1 HPLPRRE
8 AADSPG
14 VRDAPL
20 ARAARG
26 GRDGPARAGPLH
38 RRQRRRPP
46 DAGALPEGHRRQEV
60 RGGRRRDERPDPAVA
75 LRLLSRDR
83 AGRRDALRAGP
94 RDRRRRGP
102 DLRVGRFP
110 GEGPRAGPGRA
121 GRPARRDERR
131 RVWLRDGLQLQHAT
145 AGRRSA
151 RGRQPVHDRAP
162 PGDVRGPGGGGDTP
176 MSQTFQGS
184 FVAMVTPFRNGQVD
198 EAKLRELVEL
208 HVANGTDGLIPC
220 GTNGESP
227 SLNHDEH
234 RRVVEIVIEAAHG
247 RIRVVA
253 GTGSNSTTEAI
264 DLTKHAERAGAAG
277 ALVVNP
283 YYNKPT
289 QEGLYRHFRA
299 VAESVAIPILVYN
312 IQSRTAVNVETDTLA
327 RLVRDVRNIVGVKEA
342 SGSLDQMSQVIAACG
357 PDFSVLS
364 GDDNV
369 TLPLL
374 AIGGSGVVSVIAN
387 IVPRETADLVH
398 AALDG
403 DWKRARDL
411 HYRLFPLA
419 RAAFLET
426 NPIPIK
432 EAMAMAGM
440 LEPEFRLPM
449 CRMSDANREKLR
461 AILKSYALV
470 K

>member
-1 HPLPRRE
+1 
-8 AADSPG
+8 
-14 VRDAPL
+14 
-20 ARAARG
+20 
-26 GRDGPARAGPLH
+26 
-38 RRQRRRPP
+38 
-46 DAGALPEGHRRQEV
+46 
-60 RGGRRRDERPDPAVA
+60 
-75 LRLLSRDR
+75 
-83 AGRRDALRAGP
+83 
-94 RDRRRRGP
+94 
-102 DLRVGRFP
+102 
-110 GEGPRAGPGRA
+110 
-121 GRPARRDERR
+121 
-131 RVWLRDGLQLQHAT
+131 
-145 AGRRSA
+145 
-151 RGRQPVHDRAP
+151 
-162 PGDVRGPGGGGDTP
+162 

-184 FVAMVTPFRNGQVD
+184 FVAMVTPFQNGKVD
-198 EAKLRELVEL
+198 EAKLKELVEF
-208 HVANGTDGLIPC
+208 HITHGTDGLIPC
-220 GTNGESP
+220 GTTGESP
-227 SLNHDEH
+227 SLSHDEH
-234 RRVVEIVIEAAHG
+234 RRVVELVIEASRG

-253 GTGSNSTTEAI
+253 GTGSNSTAEAI
-264 DLTKHAERAGAAG
+264 DMTKHAERAGATG

-299 VAESVAIPILVYN
+299 VAESVAIPILLYN
-312 IQSRTAVNVETDTLA
+312 IQSRTAINVETDTMA
-327 RLVRDVRNIVGVKEA
+327 RLVRDAKNIVGVKEA

-364 GDDNV
+364 GDDNI

-398 AALDG
+398 AALEG

-432 EAMAMAGM
+432 EAMALAGM
-440 LEPEFRLPM
+440 IEPEFRLPM

-461 AILKSYALV
+461 AILKPYGLI

>member
-1 HPLPRRE
+1 
-8 AADSPG
+8 
-14 VRDAPL
+14 
-20 ARAARG
+20 
-26 GRDGPARAGPLH
+26 
-38 RRQRRRPP
+38 
-46 DAGALPEGHRRQEV
+46 
-60 RGGRRRDERPDPAVA
+60 
-75 LRLLSRDR
+75 
-83 AGRRDALRAGP
+83 
-94 RDRRRRGP
+94 
-102 DLRVGRFP
+102 
-110 GEGPRAGPGRA
+110 
-121 GRPARRDERR
+121 
-131 RVWLRDGLQLQHAT
+131 
-145 AGRRSA
+145 
-151 RGRQPVHDRAP
+151 
-162 PGDVRGPGGGGDTP
+162 

-184 FVAMVTPFRNGQVD
+184 FVAMVTPFRNGKVD
-198 EAKLRELVEL
+198 EAKLKELVEF
-208 HVANGTDGLIPC
+208 HITHGTDGLIPC
-220 GTNGESP
+220 GTTGESP
-227 SLNHDEH
+227 SLSHDEH
-234 RRVVEIVIEAAHG
+234 RRVVELVIEASRG

-253 GTGSNSTTEAI
+253 GTGSNSTAEAI
-264 DLTKHAERAGAAG
+264 DMTKHAERAGATG

-299 VAESVAIPILVYN
+299 VAESVAIPILLYN
-312 IQSRTAVNVETDTLA
+312 IQSRTAINVETDTMA
-327 RLVRDVRNIVGVKEA
+327 RLVRDAKNIVGVKEA

-364 GDDNV
+364 GDDNI

-398 AALDG
+398 AALEG

-432 EAMAMAGM
+432 EAMALAGM

-461 AILKSYALV
+461 TILKPYGLI

>member
-1 HPLPRRE
+1 
-8 AADSPG
+8 
-14 VRDAPL
+14 
-20 ARAARG
+20 
-26 GRDGPARAGPLH
+26 
-38 RRQRRRPP
+38 
-46 DAGALPEGHRRQEV
+46 
-60 RGGRRRDERPDPAVA
+60 
-75 LRLLSRDR
+75 
-83 AGRRDALRAGP
+83 
-94 RDRRRRGP
+94 
-102 DLRVGRFP
+102 
-110 GEGPRAGPGRA
+110 
-121 GRPARRDERR
+121 
-131 RVWLRDGLQLQHAT
+131 
-145 AGRRSA
+145 
-151 RGRQPVHDRAP
+151 
-162 PGDVRGPGGGGDTP
+162 

-184 FVAMVTPFRNGQVD
+184 FVALVTPFRNGKVD
-198 EAKLRELVEL
+198 EAKLRELVEF
-208 HVANGTDGLIPC
+208 HVTHGTDGLIPC
-220 GTNGESP
+220 GTTGESP
-227 SLNHDEH
+227 TLHHDEH
-234 RRVVEIVIEAAHG
+234 RRVVEIVIEAARG

-253 GTGSNSTTEAI
+253 GTGSNSTAEAI
-264 DLTKHAERAGAAG
+264 DMTKHAERAGAAG

-289 QEGLYRHFRA
+289 QEGLYRHFHA
-299 VAESVAIPILVYN
+299 VAESVAIPILLYN
-312 IQSRTAVNVETDTLA
+312 IQSRTAINVETDTLA
-327 RLVRDVRNIVGVKEA
+327 RLARDVKNIVGVKEA

-364 GDDNV
+364 GDDNI

-387 IVPRETADLVH
+387 IVPRETAELVH

-403 DWKRARDL
+403 DWKRAREL

-461 AILKSYALV
+461 AILKPYGLI

>member
-1 HPLPRRE
+1 
-8 AADSPG
+8 
-14 VRDAPL
+14 
-20 ARAARG
+20 
-26 GRDGPARAGPLH
+26 
-38 RRQRRRPP
+38 
-46 DAGALPEGHRRQEV
+46 
-60 RGGRRRDERPDPAVA
+60 
-75 LRLLSRDR
+75 
-83 AGRRDALRAGP
+83 
-94 RDRRRRGP
+94 
-102 DLRVGRFP
+102 
-110 GEGPRAGPGRA
+110 
-121 GRPARRDERR
+121 
-131 RVWLRDGLQLQHAT
+131 
-145 AGRRSA
+145 
-151 RGRQPVHDRAP
+151 
-162 PGDVRGPGGGGDTP
+162 

-184 FVAMVTPFRNGQVD
+184 FVAMVTPFRNGKVD

-220 GTNGESP
+220 GTTGESP

-234 RRVVEIVIEAAHG
+234 RRVVEIVVEAARG

-253 GTGSNSTTEAI
+253 GTGSNSTAEAI
-264 DLTKHAERAGAAG
+264 DLTKHAERAGASG

-299 VAESVAIPILVYN
+299 VAESVAIPVLVYN
-312 IQSRTAVNVETDTLA
+312 IQSRTAVNVETDTMA
-327 RLVRDVRNIVGVKEA
+327 RLARDVRNIVGVKEA

-364 GDDNV
+364 GDDNI

-440 LEPEFRLPM
+440 IEPEFRLPM

-461 AILKSYALV
+461 AILKLYSLV

>member
-1 HPLPRRE
+1 
-8 AADSPG
+8 
-14 VRDAPL
+14 
-20 ARAARG
+20 
-26 GRDGPARAGPLH
+26 
-38 RRQRRRPP
+38 
-46 DAGALPEGHRRQEV
+46 
-60 RGGRRRDERPDPAVA
+60 
-75 LRLLSRDR
+75 
-83 AGRRDALRAGP
+83 
-94 RDRRRRGP
+94 
-102 DLRVGRFP
+102 
-110 GEGPRAGPGRA
+110 
-121 GRPARRDERR
+121 
-131 RVWLRDGLQLQHAT
+131 
-145 AGRRSA
+145 
-151 RGRQPVHDRAP
+151 
-162 PGDVRGPGGGGDTP
+162 

-184 FVAMVTPFRNGQVD
+184 FVAMVTPFRNGKVD
-198 EAKLRELVEL
+198 EAKLRELVEF
-208 HVANGTDGLIPC
+208 HITHGTDGLIPC
-220 GTNGESP
+220 GTTGESP
-227 SLNHDEH
+227 SLSHDEH
-234 RRVVEIVIEAAHG
+234 RRVVELVIEPVPATTRMRPRAA
-247 RIRVVA
+247 
-253 GTGSNSTTEAI
+253 SNSTAEAI
-264 DLTKHAERAGAAG
+264 DMTKHAERAGATG

-299 VAESVAIPILVYN
+299 VAESVAIPILLYN
-312 IQSRTAVNVETDTLA
+312 IQSRTAINVETDTMA
-327 RLVRDVRNIVGVKEA
+327 RLVRDVKNIVGVKEA

-364 GDDNV
+364 GDDNI

-398 AALDG
+398 AALEG

-432 EAMAMAGM
+432 EAMALAGM

-461 AILKSYALV
+461 AILKPYGLI

>member
-1 HPLPRRE
+1 
-8 AADSPG
+8 
-14 VRDAPL
+14 
-20 ARAARG
+20 
-26 GRDGPARAGPLH
+26 
-38 RRQRRRPP
+38 
-46 DAGALPEGHRRQEV
+46 
-60 RGGRRRDERPDPAVA
+60 
-75 LRLLSRDR
+75 
-83 AGRRDALRAGP
+83 
-94 RDRRRRGP
+94 
-102 DLRVGRFP
+102 
-110 GEGPRAGPGRA
+110 
-121 GRPARRDERR
+121 
-131 RVWLRDGLQLQHAT
+131 
-145 AGRRSA
+145 
-151 RGRQPVHDRAP
+151 
-162 PGDVRGPGGGGDTP
+162 

-184 FVAMVTPFRNGQVD
+184 FVAMVTPFRNGRVD
-198 EAKLRELVEL
+198 EVKLRELVEF
-208 HVANGTDGLIPC
+208 HITNGTDGLIPC
-220 GTNGESP
+220 GTTGESP
-227 SLNHDEH
+227 TLSHDEH
-234 RRVVEIVIEAAHG
+234 HRVVEVVIEAARG

-253 GTGSNSTTEAI
+253 GTGSYSTSDAI
-264 DLTKHAERAGAAG
+264 EMTKHAERAGAAG

-299 VAESVAIPILVYN
+299 VAESVAIPVLVYN
-312 IQSRTAVNVETDTLA
+312 IQSRTAINVETDTMA
-327 RLVRDVRNIVGVKEA
+327 RLRRDVKNIVGVKEA

-364 GDDNV
+364 GDDNI

-411 HYRLFPLA
+411 HFRLFPLA

-461 AILKSYALV
+461 AILKPYGLI

>member
-1 HPLPRRE
+1 
-8 AADSPG
+8 
-14 VRDAPL
+14 
-20 ARAARG
+20 
-26 GRDGPARAGPLH
+26 
-38 RRQRRRPP
+38 
-46 DAGALPEGHRRQEV
+46 
-60 RGGRRRDERPDPAVA
+60 
-75 LRLLSRDR
+75 
-83 AGRRDALRAGP
+83 
-94 RDRRRRGP
+94 
-102 DLRVGRFP
+102 
-110 GEGPRAGPGRA
+110 
-121 GRPARRDERR
+121 
-131 RVWLRDGLQLQHAT
+131 
-145 AGRRSA
+145 
-151 RGRQPVHDRAP
+151 
-162 PGDVRGPGGGGDTP
+162 

-184 FVAMVTPFRNGQVD
+184 FVAMVTPFRNGKVD

-220 GTNGESP
+220 GTTGESP

-234 RRVVEIVIEAAHG
+234 RRVVEIVIEAARG

-253 GTGSNSTTEAI
+253 GTGSNSTADAI

-299 VAESVAIPILVYN
+299 VAEAVAIPVLVYN
-312 IQSRTAVNVETDTLA
+312 IQSRTAVNVETDTMA
-327 RLVRDVRNIVGVKEA
+327 RLARDVRNIVGVKEA

-364 GDDNV
+364 GDDNI

-387 IVPRETADLVH
+387 ILPRETADLVH

-440 LEPEFRLPM
+440 IEPEFRLPM
-449 CRMSDANREKLR
+449 CRMSDTNREKLR
-461 AILKSYALV
+461 AILKSYSLV